1 MHGIDDEATVRAV
14 QHRDGEG
21 HVSTHSAEGVIPDDA
36 ELLKGRTD
44 ILIEYTHDV
53 LILEVLLFE
62 CLHVL
67 LEIDE
72 IVLQGLCILATH
84 EVIILTIQSLVFCIC
99 PDSQDQRDQSDQQP
113 SGCDSEQKRFCHY
126 HIFPRSV

>member
-14 QHRDGEG
+14 QHCDGEG

-44 ILIEYTHDV
+44 ILIEYTHDI
-53 LILEVLLFE
+53 LILEILLFE
-62 CLHVL
+62 GLHML

-72 IVLQGLCILATH
+72 IVLQGLCILAAH
-84 EVIILTIQSLVFCIC
+84 EVIILAIQSLIFCIC
-99 PDSQDQRDQSDQQP
+99 PNGQNQRDEADQQP
-113 SGCDSEQKRFCHY
+113 YGCDSEQKRFCY
-126 HIFPRSV
+126 DHIFPRSA